1 MYVVQIS
8 YTRTATAH
16 LHIHGLWL
24 TQTQSPSWHS
34 AQCATLPVVPAI
46 SMRPRSGKRKSLTNG
61 GCKVNLGP
69 SEFLKLCESWKTFSQ
84 FTPAYVLQ
92 MGSLT
97 RISRNCLPTTK
108 TLLRNLFSRTPG
120 WRRWRP
126 GWRRSAGELTSS
138 PNPRVAPISS
148 GSGRLGQKII

>member
-1 MYVVQIS
+1 MLYKLVTQGPP
-8 YTRTATAH
+8 
-16 LHIHGLWL
+16 LHIFIF
-24 TQTQSPSWHS
+24 TVSQTQSPSWHS

-61 GCKVNLGP
+61 GSKVNLSP
-69 SEFLKLCESWKTFSQ
+69 SEFLKLCESFSQ

-120 WRRWRP
+120 WRGWRP